1 MIELRYFVTIEE
13 KYKLKQERLDK
24 IGNAIIEIM
33 HLRKVIP
40 KDLVINTQE
49 ILFEEFKKEL
59 KS

>member
-1 MIELRYFVTIEE
+1 MRYFVTIEE

-24 IGNAIIEIM
+24 ISNAIFEIM

-40 KDLVINTQE
+40 KDLVINTQD
-49 ILFEEFKKEL
+49 ILFEQFKKEL